1 MFLPLPRCFEAIDA
15 TDTTAWPLLLE
26 DLMTPHFI
34 ATAWLL
40 PSLLEQCESIVQA
53 WARFDGAW
61 WDDPRLAVSVGDPT

>member
-1 MFLPLPRCFEAIDA
+1 MN
-15 TDTTAWPLLLE
+15 
-26 DLMTPHFI
+26 PHFI